1 MRTGVRVYPS
11 SALVEASCHRF
22 KRKPL
27 SAVAGSWAVPFVEL
41 SARRAGGARSSEE
54 FLSLG
59 CLYHHIFFF

>member
-27 SAVAGSWAVPFVEL
+27 SAVAGSWAVLLLCVKKDMLLGTVVGVLGFQMA
-41 SARRAGGARSSEE
+41 AR
-54 FLSLG
+54 LKK
-59 CLYHHIFFF
+59 